1 MLVVVV
7 VVVDE
12 SSLIELGILIATT
25 GGTVIIKGNGDVLV
39 EEVSKLTD
47 VDVVLDGVK
56 IFGNVIENKTTD
68 VEVLLVVGFLGVNR
82 FGSVILNI
90 F

>member
-7 VVVDE
+7 VVLVE
-12 SSLIELGILIATT
+12 SSPIEFGILIATT
-25 GGTVIIKGNGDVLV
+25 GGTVIINGNCDVLV
-39 EEVSKLTD
+39 DKVSKLTD

-56 IFGNVIENKTTD
+56 IFGNVIENKPTD
-68 VEVLLVVGFLGVNR
+68 VEVLLVLGFLGVNR

>member
-56 IFGNVIENKTTD
+56 IFGNVIENKPTD